1 MKWDGPIKSIYIDLP
16 EDLHLAVKS
25 EAPKRRLTAREAYIR
40 GMTEWLFPK
49 TKSEAADLGF
59 SVPEG
64 LEPYVREFARWL
76 AEPARSNKEEE
87 LKRVRVL
94 SAPFCW
100 FGWTLALVNT
110 PLFGFGPSQCW

>member
-49 TKSEAADLGF
+49 TKSETADLGF

-76 AEPARSNKEEE
+76 AEPARSDKEEE
-87 LKRVRVL
+87 LKSFFKKMFEPKQIGRQKR
-94 SAPFCW
+94 A
-100 FGWTLALVNT
+100 
-110 PLFGFGPSQCW
+110 